1 MVIDNQI
8 LSPGQNQRV
17 RSEFK
22 GMNFLVVDD
31 MAAIREVLCLMLV
44 KLGVRELIEE
54 AGDGLEAI
62 AKLKETQ
69 IDFII
74 SDINMP
80 RLNGL
85 ELHKWLRNSKKFRNI
100 PFLMITGEVPEETV
114 AAAIVGELDGYL
126 LKPFQLAT
134 LEVKILELI
143 KKKQNH
149 AAEKISFSKA

>member
-1 MVIDNQI
+1 
-8 LSPGQNQRV
+8 
-17 RSEFK
+17 
-22 GMNFLVVDD
+22 
-31 MAAIREVLCLMLV
+31 ML
-44 KLGVRELIEE
+44 
-54 AGDGLEAI
+54 
-62 AKLKETQ
+62 
-69 IDFII
+69 F
-74 SDINMP
+74 INMP